1 MKQMLKDFSNLL
13 LVVLCDYVLG
23 EMEYLLLERP
33 CHVALS
39 NDTVSVDFQY
49 FVNGNVTAKNVSILL
64 LDASTNQTIAKKQ
77 LPPSQLQG
85 MVGFECFY
93 FKSAGDYW
101 FRMISEIDNGTEI
114 HWRGGSTLLSVEWP
128 VFHIDLNRTS
138 EALRSFLQVG
148 LFTNKQLCA
157 MNERVVSLDVIF
169 TNSLYELGRLSSDE
183 ALGMRTTKGI
193 FLSGS
198 QWVEFDC
205 PPIDQDMYVTVLLKS
220 LETNSVITSTGPID
234 LIHKFGYKLV
244 VAPEVM
250 CKSSILVFIVS
261 PPCMAINGKVAVY
274 KEALRRPGE
283 RTMWLD
289 ENVLRPGSNRTE
301 FNCTLF
307 DMGKNKYCFELFD
320 ISSQSQSPPRVK
332 ECMVI
337 RRNIETWSLW
347 QPWSPCSVTCGDGVR
362 ERHRECLTS
371 LPAKPGCVGTPKETS
386 LCSLEECSIIKPT
399 PPPSVQHQEDQKA
412 NNVVT
417 ITGISLCLFI
427 ILATVLITLWRKL
440 CRAQKCSTSVR
451 HNSVHSP
458 SFHKNSDEENICQ
471 AGKQWGSFSE
481 GSEAPPAHAGEPVNI
496 PLTCRKSLQFAQD
509 DDTSVSDSFQS
520 NAQKIIPPIF
530 SYRLAQ
536 QQLKE
541 MKKKGLTETTKVYHV
556 SQTPLTDTV
565 IDATAVLPLG
575 TENQEEAAAHKF
587 RIKSPFLDQ
596 PVNHL
601 KFPREKSNSRV
612 DSVLS
617 QANPVTSPSQTLIRR
632 AHLKYQDNKGEP
644 LERGCHRN
652 PQFRRTAS
660 FHETKKVRPYRERSM
675 STLTSRQIPLYSSR
689 TRTWGQALVDKSR
702 PTSKDADPSSEKF
715 DQSPCTLLTGEPLSY
730 GTKYRHKGGPPVR
743 RPDLISDRQPAGQVA
758 GADKPEPNRS
768 RRGPSPN
775 YRGALRKEPISTLK
789 DNYQQ
794 GSALSPLQ
802 YRKEKCQ
809 SFPTDPE
816 FAFYNNNSFGLTESE
831 QWMIDLPGY
840 FGSNEE
846 DETSTLSVEKL
857 VI

>member
-1 MKQMLKDFSNLL
+1 MGIIQFSFF
-13 LVVLCDYVLG
+13 LG
-23 EMEYLLLERP
+23 EVEYLLLERP
-33 CHVALS
+33 GHVALS
-39 NDTVSVDFQY
+39 NNTVSVDFQY
-49 FVNGNVTAKNVSILL
+49 FVSGNVTAKNVSILL

-77 LPPSQLQG
+77 LPPSQSRG
-85 MVGFECFY
+85 MIGFECFY

-114 HWRGGSTLLSVEWP
+114 LWRSESTLLSVEWP

-138 EALRSFLQVG
+138 EVLRSSLQVG
-148 LFTNKQLCA
+148 LFTDKQLCA
-157 MNERVVSLDVIF
+157 MNETVVSLDVIF
-169 TNSLYELGRLSSDE
+169 TNSLYELGRLSSE
-183 ALGMRTTKGI
+183 KTLGMRTSKRI
-193 FLSGS
+193 FLSRS

-205 PPIDQDMYVTVLLKS
+205 PPVDQEVYVTVLLKS
-220 LETNSVITSTGPID
+220 LETNSVIASTGPID

-244 VAPEVM
+244 VAPEVI
-250 CKSSILVFIVS
+250 CKSSILMFIVS
-261 PPCMAINGKVAVY
+261 PPCIAISGKVAVY

-283 RTMWLD
+283 RMTWLD
-289 ENVLRPGSNRTE
+289 ENFLHPGSNRTE

-307 DMGKNKYCFELFD
+307 DVGKNKYCFEFFD

-337 RRNIETWSLW
+337 RRNI
-347 QPWSPCSVTCGDGVR
+347 V
-362 ERHRECLTS
+362 
-371 LPAKPGCVGTPKETS
+371 
-386 LCSLEECSIIKPT
+386 IKPT
-399 PPPSVQHQEDQKA
+399 TPPSVQHQEDQKA
-412 NNVVT
+412 NNIVT

-440 CRAQKCSTSVR
+440 CRAQKCSTSV
-451 HNSVHSP
+451 HCNSAHSP

-471 AGKQWGSFSE
+471 AGTQQESFSE
-481 GSEAPPAHAGEPVNI
+481 GSEVPQAHAGEPVNI
-496 PLTCRKSLQFAQD
+496 PLTCRRSLQFAQEE
-509 DDTSVSDSFQS
+509 DTSVSDSFQS

-565 IDATAVLPLG
+565 IDATTVLPLG

-596 PVNHL
+596 PVSHL
-601 KFPREKSNSRV
+601 KFSREKSNSKM

-617 QANPVTSPSQTLIRR
+617 QANPVISPSQTLIRR

-675 STLTSRQIPLYSSR
+675 STLTSRQIPLYSAR
-689 TRTWGQALVDKSR
+689 TRTWGQALEDKSQ
-702 PTSKDADPSSEKF
+702 PTCKDADPSSEKF
-715 DQSPCTLLTGEPLSY
+715 NQSHCTLLTGEPLSY
-730 GTKYRHKGGPPVR
+730 GTKRHKGGPPVR
-743 RPDLISDRQPAGQVA
+743 RPDMISDHQRASQVA
-758 GADKPEPNRS
+758 GADKPEPNRN
-768 RRGPSPN
+768 RRGSSPN
-775 YRGALRKEPISTLK
+775 HRGALRKEPISTLK

-794 GSALSPLQ
+794 GSALSSVQ
-802 YRKEKCQ
+802 YRRDKCQ

-816 FAFYNNNSFGLTESE
+816 FAFYDNNSFGLTESE

-840 FGSNEE
+840 FGSNED
-846 DETSTLSVEKL
+846 DETSTLSIEKL